1 MRVSA
6 AVEDAHTDHHAALP
20 VATHPQL
27 DFTWIAPAQGDHGGE
42 LAAWMRGLEVEP
54 VDVWA
59 WGAGERSLVKAV
71 RSVCKDA
78 WELERGTFFTQA
90 YWIEGKAGR

>member
-59 WGAGERSLVKAV
+59 WGAGGGSHVKAV
-71 RSVCKDA
+71 RSVCKDG